1 MLCQH
6 YHTADSE
13 EDSEVQELE
22 VYWNNQSNIV
32 IRETQDNDYLQSV
45 IVLTPEMAKYII
57 NVLNDMI
64 EGGLLAK

>member
-6 YHTADSE
+6 YHIADSE

-45 IVLTPEMAKYII
+45 IVLTPGMAKDII

-64 EGGLLAK
+64 EG